1 MKVLVVDDD
10 SVARKVLGAF
20 LKQSCYDVVMMEDGH
35 SALRALTA
43 PDAPHI
49 AIVDWM
55 MPDLTGTELCAKLR
69 AHPFTIQ
76 PYVIIISGR
85 KEKSDIVTA
94 LDAGANDFI
103 VKPFNIQETQ
113 ARLRVAERSINAH
126 LDLHRRITELK
137 SALAQELAQP
147 KKLASDV
154 PPPPADAETS
164 ALLPALEADQIDTVM
179 ASAMRYCG
187 QFDAPRR
194 IEFGTTRARPIA
206 WAGFL
211 VPKQQLWIDLLFEAN
226 DANLRTLHRQSTEA
240 TTDAE
245 TDRSKFVQRL
255 LTAIRDALAS
265 VFRAT
270 NEPITSP
277 LPLQIVRPRFA
288 PCPPIAPEI
297 AVRHHY
303 SIGEATITLTVVT
316 HPCPLEDK
324 GSEQLQVFDVLAE
337 SYPPPDSHRIP
348 LLPGRVALTEGFIER
363 LRQYARIAIG
373 EIPSIRVHE
382 PSTIALH
389 YAWEAHAHA
398 RTTSSPVD
406 NRQQNAEPRD
416 QETSHR
422 RRRCQQ
428 YVTSSKGPFFCRTR
442 PTRPGHALTS
452 LSCGSLIAGHARTT
466 ARDGRA

>member
-76 PYVIIISGR
+76 PYIIIISGR

-113 ARLRVAERSINAH
+113 ARLRVAERAINAH

-147 KKLASDV
+147 KKAAPEVV
-154 PPPPADAETS
+154 PPPRPDAQTS
-164 ALLPALEADQIDTVM
+164 ALLPALEADQIDTVI
-179 ASAMRYCG
+179 ASAMRHCG

-194 IEFGTTRARPIA
+194 IEFGTTQARPVA

-211 VPKQQLWIDLLFEAN
+211 APKQQLWIDLLLEAN

-245 TDRSKFVQRL
+245 ADSSKLVQRL
-255 LTAIRDALAS
+255 MAATRDALAS

-270 NEPITSP
+270 NEPVTSP
-277 LPLQIVRPRFA
+277 LPVQLVRARYA
-288 PCPPIAPEI
+288 PCPPLSSDS

-303 SIGEATITLTVVT
+303 SVGEAKVTLTVAV
-316 HPCPLEDK
+316 HPCPLEEKD
-324 GSEQLQVFDVLAE
+324 SEQLQVFDILAE
-337 SYPPPDSHRIP
+337 AYPPANTHRVP
-348 LLPGRVALTEGFIER
+348 LLPGRVALTEGFIEK
-363 LRQYARIAIG
+363 LRQYARAAVVDV
-373 EIPSIRVHE
+373 PPIRVHE
-382 PSTIALH
+382 PSSVALH
-389 YAWEAHAHA
+389 YSWEAHANA
-398 RTTSSPVD
+398 RSSL
-406 NRQQNAEPRD
+406 Q
-416 QETSHR
+416 S
-422 RRRCQQ
+422 
-428 YVTSSKGPFFCRTR
+428 
-442 PTRPGHALTS
+442 
-452 LSCGSLIAGHARTT
+452 
-466 ARDGRA
+466 

>member
-20 LKQSCYDVVMMEDGH
+20 LKQSCYDVVTMEDGH
-35 SALRALTA
+35 SAFRALTA

-55 MPDLTGTELCAKLR
+55 MPDLTGTELCARLR

-85 KEKSDIVTA
+85 KEKSDIVAA

-126 LDLHRRITELK
+126 LDLHRRITDLK

-147 KKLASDV
+147 KKVACEVV
-154 PPPPADAETS
+154 PPPPPVAETS

-194 IEFGTTRARPIA
+194 IEFGTTRARPVA
-206 WAGFL
+206 WVGFL
-211 VPKQQLWIDLLFEAN
+211 VPKQQLWIDLLLEAN

-240 TTDAE
+240 TTDTEA
-245 TDRSKFVQRL
+245 DRSKFVQRL

-270 NEPITSP
+270 NEPVTSP
-277 LPLQIVRPRFA
+277 LPLQLVRSRFA
-288 PCPPIAPEI
+288 PCPPISSEI

-316 HPCPLEDK
+316 HPCPLENKD
-324 GSEQLQVFDVLAE
+324 SEQLQVFDVLAE
-337 SYPPPDSHRIP
+337 SYPPPDTHRVP
-348 LLPGRVALTEGFIER
+348 LLPGRVALTEGFIEK
-363 LRQYARIAIG
+363 LRQYARIAVTDV
-373 EIPSIRVHE
+373 PPIRVHE

-389 YAWEAHAHA
+389 YAWEAHTHA
-398 RTTSSPVD
+398 RTTSLQS
-406 NRQQNAEPRD
+406 
-416 QETSHR
+416 
-422 RRRCQQ
+422 
-428 YVTSSKGPFFCRTR
+428 
-442 PTRPGHALTS
+442 
-452 LSCGSLIAGHARTT
+452 
-466 ARDGRA
+466 